1 LKTQFQTSAAT
12 VTPIETDGYW
22 WPQKPLTV
30 PEPVSPFWKNLALE
44 MKFLVLFLERTNAMK
59 VNKIT
64 TGFVIQVYDTETG
77 RCIEQSFV
85 AGDQVNYEDEH
96 GDPVDWREQPD
107 AYQPFDMVQPEGKS
121 DGHPETDSRPH
132 ADDAP
137 VPSTPKPMSS
147 VKIQIV
153 LTLQA
158 DLDEPHTESEI
169 RKAVV
174 QVIENAVRL
183 SGGAAI
189 CHDLAYAVSFGGV
202 AGEPM
207 PPKKPRPRRKDR
219 RS

>member
-1 LKTQFQTSAAT
+1 
-12 VTPIETDGYW
+12 
-22 WPQKPLTV
+22 
-30 PEPVSPFWKNLALE
+30 
-44 MKFLVLFLERTNAMK
+44 MNAMK

-96 GDPVDWREQPD
+96 GDPVDWREAPD
-107 AYQPFDMVQPEGKS
+107 AYQPFDMVQPKGKT
-121 DGHPETDSRPH
+121 DGHLETDSRPH

-137 VPSTPKPMSS
+137 LPMSS

-158 DLDEPHTESEI
+158 DLDEPHTESEV

-174 QVIENAVRL
+174 QAIENAVRL
-183 SGGAAI
+183 SGGAGF
-189 CHDLAYAVSFGGV
+189 CHDLAYDVSFGGV

-207 PPKKPRPRRKDR
+207 PPKKPRPRRKAR
-219 RS
+219 RSS